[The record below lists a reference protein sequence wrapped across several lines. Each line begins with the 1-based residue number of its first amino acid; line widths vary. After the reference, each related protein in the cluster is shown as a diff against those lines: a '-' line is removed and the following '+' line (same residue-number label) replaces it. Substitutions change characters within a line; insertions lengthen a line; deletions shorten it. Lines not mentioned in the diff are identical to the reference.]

1 MDAGSQNMINCE
13 TCGRHFT
20 QDALARHAPICK
32 KVFNKKRK
40 PFNSLKQRL
49 QGTEIPTVKKQPI
62 KRQPEKKSNWRQQHE
77 DFITTIRAAKL
88 ATIAMKEGRPLP
100 PPPPPTIN
108 PDYIQC
114 PYCMRRFNEAAAERH
129 INFCKEQAARRAF
142 APAQKG
148 TKMPSSKQATP
159 KKDPTLTSAV
169 GTLLQNKVQ
178 EGNNPSQEVTGH
190 AAGTSERAAPKK
202 APAGPSGK

>member
-1 MDAGSQNMINCE
+1 M
-13 TCGRHFT
+13 R
-20 QDALARHAPICK
+20 
-32 KVFNKKRK
+32 
-40 PFNSLKQRL
+40 
-49 QGTEIPTVKKQPI
+49 
-62 KRQPEKKSNWRQQHE
+62 
-77 DFITTIRAAKL
+77 
-88 ATIAMKEGRPLP
+88 EGRPLP

-148 TKMPSSKQATP
+148 TKAPPGKQAAP

-169 GTLLQNKVQ
+169 GTLLQNKTQ
-178 EGNNPSQEVTGH
+178 ESNNPSQQVTGH
-190 AAGTSERAAPKK
+190 AAETSNRAAQKK